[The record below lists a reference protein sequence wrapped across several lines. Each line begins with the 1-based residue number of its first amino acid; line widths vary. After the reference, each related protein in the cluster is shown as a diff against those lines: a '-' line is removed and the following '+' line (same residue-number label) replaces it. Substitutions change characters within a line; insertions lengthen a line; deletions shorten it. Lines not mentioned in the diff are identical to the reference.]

1 MDISFE
7 FFPPSSDKAEAKLW
21 DSIKVLEPLNPNFVS
36 VTYGAGGTTRDRTHN
51 CVKKII
57 KETNLEPAA
66 HLTCVNSTKDEIKK
80 ITDKYKKIGVKHIV
94 AVRGDMPNFAN
105 FEPHPKGYK
114 SSIDLVKNLSD
125 QEFSVTVSAYPEK
138 HPDALSFDQDIEFL
152 KRKIDAGATQA
163 ITQFCFDFELI
174 LSYRDLLLK
183 HNINIPIIPGI
194 MPTTNFKGIQKMSKQ
209 CSTSIPEWL
218 ENKYNGLEDSLDER
232 KKISKEIAVDFCQKL
247 ISNDFKAIHF
257 YTLNQSE
264 LTLSVCQSLNIS
276 HEQLNEMES

>member
-57 KETNLEPAA
+57 EETNLEPAA

-125 QEFSVTVSAYPEK
+125 QEFNVTVSAYPEK

-163 ITQFCFDFELI
+163 ITQFCFDFEFI

-276 HEQLNEMES
+276 DE

>member
-276 HEQLNEMES
+276 DE

>member
-114 SSIDLVKNLSD
+114 SSVDLVKNLSE

-163 ITQFCFDFELI
+163 ITQFCFDFEFI

-276 HEQLNEMES
+276 DE

>member
-1 MDISFE
+1 MDISFMDISFE

-114 SSIDLVKNLSD
+114 SSVDLVKNLSE

-152 KRKIDAGATQA
+152 KRKIDAGATQV
-163 ITQFCFDFELI
+163 ITQFCFDFEFI

-276 HEQLNEMES
+276 DE

>member
-114 SSIDLVKNLSD
+114 SSVDLVKNLSE

-152 KRKIDAGATQA
+152 KRKIDAGATQV

-276 HEQLNEMES
+276 DE

>member
-7 FFPPSSDKAEAKLW
+7 FFPPSSDRAEIKLW

-57 KETNLEPAA
+57 EETNLEPAA

-125 QEFSVTVSAYPEK
+125 QEFNVTVSAYPEK

-163 ITQFCFDFELI
+163 ITQFCFDFEFI

-194 MPTTNFKGIQKMSKQ
+194 MPTTNFKGIQKMSRQ

-218 ENKYNGLEDSLDER
+218 ENKYNGLEDSIDER

-276 HEQLNEMES
+276 DE

>member
-57 KETNLEPAA
+57 EETNLEPAA

-114 SSIDLVKNLSD
+114 SSVDLVKNLSE
-125 QEFSVTVSAYPEK
+125 QEFNVTVSAYPEK

-152 KRKIDAGATQA
+152 KRKIDAGASQA
-163 ITQFCFDFELI
+163 ITQFCFDFEFI

-194 MPTTNFKGIQKMSKQ
+194 MPTTNFKGIQKMSRQ

-218 ENKYNGLEDSLDER
+218 ENKYNGLEDSIDER

-276 HEQLNEMES
+276 DE

>member
-1 MDISFE
+1 MADFTSISDLRTKVQAALDAY
-7 FFPPSSDKAEAKLW
+7 PSLLANTSPYVQLG
-21 DSIKVLEPLNPNFVS
+21 LEDNIRA
-36 VTYGAGGTTRDRTHN
+36 YH
-51 CVKKII
+51 
-57 KETNLEPAA
+57 
-66 HLTCVNSTKDEIKK
+66 
-80 ITDKYKKIGVKHIV
+80 
-94 AVRGDMPNFAN
+94 
-105 FEPHPKGYK
+105 K
-114 SSIDLVKNLSD
+114 SSVDLVKNLSE
-125 QEFSVTVSAYPEK
+125 QEFNVTVSAYPEK

-152 KRKIDAGATQA
+152 KRKIDAGASQV
-163 ITQFCFDFELI
+163 ITQFCFDFEFI

-276 HEQLNEMES
+276 DE

>member
-1 MDISFE
+1 MGISFE

-21 DSIKVLEPLNPNFVS
+21 ESIKILEPLNPNFVS

-57 KETNLEPAA
+57 EETNLEPAA

-163 ITQFCFDFELI
+163 ITQFCFDFEFI

-194 MPTTNFKGIQKMSKQ
+194 MPTTNFKGIKKMSKQ
-209 CSTSIPEWL
+209 CSTSIPQWL

>member
-7 FFPPSSDKAEAKLW
+7 FFPPSSDRAEIKLW

-57 KETNLEPAA
+57 EETNLEPAA

-125 QEFSVTVSAYPEK
+125 QEFNVTVSAYPEK

-163 ITQFCFDFELI
+163 ITQFCFDFEFI

-232 KKISKEIAVDFCQKL
+232 KKYRKKL
-247 ISNDFKAIHF
+247 R
-257 YTLNQSE
+257 
-264 LTLSVCQSLNIS
+264 
-276 HEQLNEMES
+276 

>member
-1 MDISFE
+1 MDISFMDISFE

-57 KETNLEPAA
+57 EETNLEPAA

-163 ITQFCFDFELI
+163 ITQFCFDFEFI

-194 MPTTNFKGIQKMSKQ
+194 MPTTNFKGIQKMSRQ

-218 ENKYNGLEDSLDER
+218 ENKYNGLEDSIDER

-276 HEQLNEMES
+276 DE

>member
-57 KETNLEPAA
+57 EETNLEPAA

-125 QEFSVTVSAYPEK
+125 QEFNVTVSAYPEK

-163 ITQFCFDFELI
+163 ITQFCFDFEFI

-194 MPTTNFKGIQKMSKQ
+194 MPTTNFKGIQKMSRQ

-218 ENKYNGLEDSLDER
+218 ENKYNGLEDSIDER

-276 HEQLNEMES
+276 DE

>member
-1 MDISFE
+1 MDISFMDISFE
-7 FFPPSSDKAEAKLW
+7 FFPPSSDRAEIKLW

-57 KETNLEPAA
+57 EETNLEPAA

-125 QEFSVTVSAYPEK
+125 QEFNVTVSAYPEK

-163 ITQFCFDFELI
+163 ITQFCFDFEFI

-194 MPTTNFKGIQKMSKQ
+194 MPTTNFKGIQKMSRQ

-218 ENKYNGLEDSLDER
+218 ENKYNGLEDSIDER

-276 HEQLNEMES
+276 DE